1 MADKLTTDVEILKRE
16 VADMKLI
23 HGRLDNAISKITDV
37 SNSINRML
45 AVHEEKLAS
54 QEDAIARQEQDTV
67 ERKREFEK
75 DVEIIHERIKNTK
88 DDLSEM
94 MSKQHAEQSQAI
106 NSIKKDL
113 KDRVGV
119 LERWRWLLIGG
130 CIVIGFAL
138 HKLMNFS
145 ELIKYLEDN
154 FQSSSS

>member
-1 MADKLTTDVEILKRE
+1 MADKLATDVEILKRE

-23 HGRLDNAISKITDV
+23 HGRLDNAITKITDV

-54 QEDAIARQEQDTV
+54 QEDAIARQEQDIV

-88 DDLSEM
+88 DDLSTM
-94 MSKQHAEQSQAI
+94 MSKQHEEQTVAI

-145 ELIKYLEDN
+145 IVV
-154 FQSSSS
+154 S